1 MPKLCVRDIN
11 EFQFYFLIIDVY
23 LISIKNNQFKRKF
36 VKVYPFYESWHII
49 YLIIESITK
58 ASVCTCETYS

>member
-36 VKVYPFYESWHII
+36 VKVYPF
-49 YLIIESITK
+49 
-58 ASVCTCETYS
+58 